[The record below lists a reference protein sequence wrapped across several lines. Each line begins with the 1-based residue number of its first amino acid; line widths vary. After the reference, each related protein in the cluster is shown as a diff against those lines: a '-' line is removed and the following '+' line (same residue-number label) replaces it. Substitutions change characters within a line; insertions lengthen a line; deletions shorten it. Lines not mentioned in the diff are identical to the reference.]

1 MLNER
6 ERSVLNEIENR
17 LDAEDPELA
26 QRLAEGDPRPSSS
39 GVSYWI
45 FAAVIGLLLLI
56 SIGAQLPIVTLVLSM
71 GMCGLLTHW
80 YLRSRRSRR
89 GS

>member
-6 ERSVLNEIENR
+6 ERSALNEIENR

-26 QRLAEGDPRPSSS
+26 QRLAEGDPRPSRSRF
-39 GVSYWI
+39 YWI

-56 SIGAQLPIVTLVLSM
+56 SIGAQLPVVTLVLCM
-71 GMCGLLTHW
+71 GMCGLLAHW

-89 GS
+89 ES